1 MDAADFPI
9 ERITPMTQDSPVP
22 DDAVDV
28 LFSAA
33 HRALRQWRAAH
44 PRATF
49 DEIET
54 AVDGEILRVRARLVA
69 EAARGAPEPTGAPA
83 RCPTCGEMMQAR
95 GSRARTLTVGGDQPV
110 TLHRSYRLCPV
121 CGTGLFPP

>member
-1 MDAADFPI
+1 
-9 ERITPMTQDSPVP
+9 MTQPPAAP
-22 DDAVDV
+22 DDAVDD

-33 HRALRQWRAAH
+33 HCALRQWRAAH

-54 AVDGEILRVRARLVA
+54 AVDGEMQRVRARLVA
-69 EAARGAPEPTGAPA
+69 EAARGATEPTGAPA
-83 RCPTCGEMMQAR
+83 RCPTCGEAMQAR
-95 GSRARTLTVGGDQPV
+95 GSRARTLTVAGDQPV
-110 TLHRSYRLCPV
+110 TLRRSYRVCPV